1 MEQIAT
7 VVAKGFGYLEGARW
21 HGGALY
27 FSDIKSRRVVRM
39 QTDGR
44 HAEVCSLAS
53 RPSGLGWTMD
63 GDLLVVGME
72 DETLNRFDAQGALL
86 SRIDLSAH
94 LIHANDM
101 AVDRRGRAYISHFGY
116 HLFNNAP
123 PTATH
128 IVMVDSDGKIARFGE
143 GLLFPNG
150 MAISADERNL
160 VVAESFG
167 RRLTVFDR
175 AADGSLSRQRV
186 FAQFDNVAHNNL
198 DGICFDR
205 GGAIWA
211 GAPFAGEFWRIVE
224 GGEITDRIKPAP
236 GSGSFCV
243 AGALGGDDGK
253 TLFLLVSDT
262 TAKRIANDFDST
274 ATVQS
279 VRVAVAGV

>member
-7 VVAKGFGYLEGARW
+7 IVAAGFGYLEGARW
-21 HGGALY
+21 HGDALY
-27 FSDIKSRRVVRM
+27 FSDIKARRVVRM
-39 QTDGR
+39 QADGR
-44 HAEVCSLAS
+44 HRSVCTLAS
-53 RPSGLGWTMD
+53 RPSGLGWSID

-72 DETLNRFDAQGALL
+72 DETLNRFSTQGALP

-94 LIHANDM
+94 IIHANDM
-101 AVDRRGRAYISHFGY
+101 AVDSQGRAYISHFGY

-128 IVMVDSDGKIARFGE
+128 IVMVESDGKVTRFGE
-143 GLLFPNG
+143 GMLFPNG
-150 MAISADERNL
+150 VALSPDERTL

-186 FAQFDNVAHNNL
+186 FAQFDNISHNNL

-205 GGAIWA
+205 DGAVWA
-211 GAPFAGEFWRIVE
+211 GVPFAGEFWRIVE
-224 GGEITDRIKPAP
+224 GGEITDCVKPAP

-243 AGALGGDDGK
+243 APALGGEDGK
-253 TLFLLVSDT
+253 TLFLLVADT
-262 TAKRIANDFDST
+262 TAERVANDFDST
-274 ATVQS
+274 ASVQS
-279 VRVAVAGV
+279 VRVAVPGV